1 MKKKYFVS
9 LAAAAVA
16 ALFCLMPVKADAAEL
31 INSDEYGEVLVVD
44 VPGGE
49 GLLFL
54 GNTSG
59 EVMQFLKES
68 AGDPYFVRYNVMD
81 ATLAKV
87 KATAS
92 SILVFD
98 EEGELTGVKGPAEIG
113 QDIAGPQAMIEALNN
128 IDPQKQAE
136 LENQQLMS
144 IAAQQKELQE
154 DKEEALEQNRQALAS
169 GNAGDAAQYQ
179 FMAALYDQLLAVAA
193 AKQQAVLLYQ
203 QQAVTEAQQVL
214 LTIQELAGVIQQ
226 EIADYSIQYQQAL
239 SQIVMREILQSMQ

>member
-31 INSDEYGEVLVVD
+31 INSDEYGEVVVVD

-113 QDIAGPQAMIEALNN
+113 QDIAGHQAMIEALNN

-154 DKEEALEQNRQALAS
+154 GIEEALEQNRQALAA

-179 FMAALYDQLLAVAA
+179 VMAALYDQLLAVAA

-226 EIADYSIQYQQAL
+226 EIADYSLQYQQAL
-239 SQIVMREILQSMQ
+239 SQTVMREILQSMQ

>member
-1 MKKKYFVS
+1 MKNKYFVS

-98 EEGELTGVKGPAEIG
+98 DEGELTGVKGPAEIG
-113 QDIAGPQAMIEALNN
+113 QDIAGHQAMIEAL
-128 IDPQKQAE
+128 
-136 LENQQLMS
+136 
-144 IAAQQKELQE
+144 
-154 DKEEALEQNRQALAS
+154 
-169 GNAGDAAQYQ
+169 
-179 FMAALYDQLLAVAA
+179 
-193 AKQQAVLLYQ
+193 
-203 QQAVTEAQQVL
+203 
-214 LTIQELAGVIQQ
+214 TI
-226 EIADYSIQYQQAL
+226 
-239 SQIVMREILQSMQ
+239 

>member
-113 QDIAGPQAMIEALNN
+113 QDIAGHQAMIEALNN

-154 DKEEALEQNRQALAS
+154 AKEEALEQNRQALAA

-226 EIADYSIQYQQAL
+226 EIADYSLQYSRL
-239 SQIVMREILQSMQ
+239 CHRPL

>member
-1 MKKKYFVS
+1 
-9 LAAAAVA
+9 
-16 ALFCLMPVKADAAEL
+16 
-31 INSDEYGEVLVVD
+31 
-44 VPGGE
+44 
-49 GLLFL
+49 
-54 GNTSG
+54 
-59 EVMQFLKES
+59 
-68 AGDPYFVRYNVMD
+68 
-81 ATLAKV
+81 
-87 KATAS
+87 
-92 SILVFD
+92 
-98 EEGELTGVKGPAEIG
+98 
-113 QDIAGPQAMIEALNN
+113 MIEALNN
-128 IDPQKQAE
+128 MNPQKQAE

-226 EIADYSIQYQQAL
+226 EIADYSIQYQQAPV
-239 SQIVMREILQSMQ
+239 SDRYGEILQSMQ